1 MLLQFTSFP
10 FDCQMLD
17 LSLHCRCENEAF
29 LQTVTHCIQNYARD
43 PAEFT
48 SAYNQVASMYKAQ
61 GGKS

>member
-1 MLLQFTSFP
+1 
-10 FDCQMLD
+10 MLD